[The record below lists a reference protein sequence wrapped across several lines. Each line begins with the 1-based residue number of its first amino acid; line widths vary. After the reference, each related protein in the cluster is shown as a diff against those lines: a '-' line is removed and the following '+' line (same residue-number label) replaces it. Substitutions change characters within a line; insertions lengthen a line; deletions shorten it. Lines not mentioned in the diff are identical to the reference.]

1 VLDVK
6 TEDYAYIR
14 VYDAYK
20 KSIFNTIKKG
30 GNADRLIRRYKQLR
44 NKGLLEE
51 IDNIVM
57 EAEKLN
63 AE

>member
-1 VLDVK
+1 MLDVK
-6 TEDYAYIR
+6 TEDYSYIR
-14 VYDAYK
+14 VYDSYK
-20 KSIFNTIKKG
+20 RSIFNTIKKG